1 MTEGWLVSRATSVAL
16 DAAEGEF
23 GAVVTYAAP
32 SPYRSKGVASQDAAA
47 VIMVPGGGVVLAV
60 ADGVGGSPGGEQ
72 AANLAIETLKKVVSA
87 CAQPEDVRVAI
98 LDGFDHADESA
109 RETTGVGRTTLLVAE
124 VQARSVR
131 TYNTGDSEAL
141 VVGRGGRI
149 KLRTVVHSPVG
160 YQVAAGVL
168 DEQEALHHDERHM
181 ISNVLGA
188 KAMRIDVGPPH
199 ELDPR
204 DTLILGS
211 DGLFDNVTSEE
222 LAETMRGSDLTEVA
236 KELAALVAQ
245 RMKEPEDGAPSK
257 EDDLTFVLYRPP
269 P

>member
-1 MTEGWLVSRATSVAL
+1 MTEGWLVFRTTSVTV
-16 DAAEGEF
+16 DAATGDF
-23 GAVVTYAAP
+23 GSVVAYAAP
-32 SPYRSKGVASQDAAA
+32 SPYRAEGECSQDAAA
-47 VIMVPGGGVVLAV
+47 VIVAAGGGLVLAV
-60 ADGVGGSPGGEQ
+60 ADGVGGTPGGEL
-72 AANLAIETLKKVVSA
+72 ASSLAIKTLQKAVA
-87 CAQPEDVRVAI
+87 GCAQPEDVRAAI
-98 LDGFDHADESA
+98 LDGFEHADESA
-109 RETTGVGRTTLLVAE
+109 RETSGVGRTTLLVAE
-124 VQARSVR
+124 VQGRSVR

-168 DEQEALHHDERHM
+168 DEQEALHHDERHV

-199 ELDPR
+199 ELDAR
-204 DTLILGS
+204 DTLVLGS
-211 DGLFDNVTSEE
+211 DGLFDNVTSDE
-222 LAETMRGSDLTEVA
+222 LAEAMRGSDLTEVA
-236 KELAALVAQ
+236 QQLAALVAQ
-245 RMKEPEDGAPSK
+245 RMQEPEDGAPSK